1 MVRRPAEET
10 RNLTQRFSLA
20 TQKRRSWMFGWNL
33 RRVALLACETLLPL
47 ITLLPVTWQIRLMT
61 YLGID
66 GSNHGPVGF
75 GPCCRGCIA
84 CSEPRIMAENPF
96 RIKVLSSWSLGV
108 MRSALRTGSDFF
120 AIGGFSV
127 PDWDRKL

>member
-10 RNLTQRFSLA
+10 RSLTQRFSLA

-66 GSNHGPVGF
+66 GSDHGPVEF
-75 GPCCRGCIA
+75 GPAAGSA
-84 CSEPRIMAENPF
+84 LQCSEPRIMAEKPLW
-96 RIKVLSSWSLGV
+96 IK
-108 MRSALRTGSDFF
+108 
-120 AIGGFSV
+120 
-127 PDWDRKL
+127 

>member
-10 RNLTQRFSLA
+10 RSLTQRFSLA

-66 GSNHGPVGF
+66 GSDHGPVGF
-75 GPCCRGCIA
+75 GPAAKGATDR
-84 CSEPRIMAENPF
+84 SEPRIMRENP
-96 RIKVLSSWSLGV
+96 LSINREGE
-108 MRSALRTGSDFF
+108 
-120 AIGGFSV
+120 
-127 PDWDRKL
+127 K